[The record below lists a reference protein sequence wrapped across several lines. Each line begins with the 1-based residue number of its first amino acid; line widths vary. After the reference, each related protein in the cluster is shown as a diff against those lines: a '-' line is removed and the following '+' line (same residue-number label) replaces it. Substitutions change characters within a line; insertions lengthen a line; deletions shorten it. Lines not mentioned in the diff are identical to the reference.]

1 MDFSVLIDGYAEQH
15 GHHGWPRQ
23 RMLHECLRAAIRNG
37 TLAAGTRLAASR
49 ALAEEL
55 GVARNTVLYAYEQ
68 LAGEGFV
75 ITDRRGTVV
84 APMVAIAANAASTR
98 VNAAAA
104 AVRGATPDA
113 SARSTALRTAAPTVG
128 LSQRMSNLRPLP
140 GPADRMGA
148 FVPGVPALEH
158 FPMTLWRRMMERA
171 LRAMTVVQLNYGDTA
186 GEPQLRTAIA
196 DHLRASRGVACE
208 AGQVFITDGT
218 QSSLDLC
225 MRALADEGDT
235 IWIENPGYGGAMAA
249 ARGTGLLVSGIDVDD
264 DGMAPQPADW
274 LLRPP
279 RLIYTTPSHQYPV
292 GSVLS
297 LRRRLALIE
306 DARNA
311 GALIIE
317 DDYDSEFRHD
327 GAPLHAMQGLAPDAP
342 VVYLGTFSK
351 TMFPSLRIG
360 FVVVPAALAE
370 PFAQMREQS
379 FPRGRVAE
387 QLALAEF
394 LQSGQ
399 FLLHLR
405 RMRRLYRQR
414 RDALVAALQTHLGS
428 IATVHGGS
436 AGMHLSLRFNDARID
451 DTAIVRQAQE
461 RDIAV
466 NALSTHD
473 TQGDSGWKGLMLG
486 YAQVPAE
493 QMEELV
499 KQLAAL
505 IHLAAYAAN
514 RSGLIKTPYQ
524 HARRTSG
531 RSRR

>member
-1 MDFSVLIDGYAEQH
+1 MDISLLINTYDAQH
-15 GHHGWPRQ
+15 RQQGWPRQ
-23 RMLHECLRAAIRNG
+23 RLLHECLRDAIRSG
-37 TLAAGTRLAASR
+37 KLAAGQRLAASR

-68 LAGEGFV
+68 LASEGFV
-75 ITDRRGTVV
+75 TTDRRGTVV
-84 APMVAIAANAASTR
+84 AELRTTGAPMGDSGSAGE
-98 VNAAAA
+98 AAAQ
-104 AVRGATPDA
+104 
-113 SARSTALRTAAPTVG
+113 LAPG
-128 LSQRMSNLRPLP
+128 LSQRACNLRPVS
-140 GPADRMGA
+140 GAADRMGA
-148 FVPGVPALEH
+148 FVPGVPALEQ
-158 FPMTLWRRMMERA
+158 FPMALWRRMLERA
-171 LRAMTVVQLNYGDTA
+171 LRGITVRQLNYGDPA
-186 GEPQLRTAIA
+186 GEPQLRAAIA
-196 DHLRASRGVACE
+196 DHLRASRGVVCE
-208 AGQVFITDGT
+208 ATQVFITDGT

-225 MRALADEGDT
+225 MLALADDGDT
-235 IWIENPGYGGAMAA
+235 IWIENPGYGGALAA
-249 ARGTGLLVSGIDVDD
+249 ARGAGLAVAGIDVDD
-264 DGMAPQPADW
+264 EGIAPKPDDW

-297 LRRRLALIE
+297 LRRRHALIE
-306 DARNA
+306 AAHTA

-327 GAPLHAMQGLAPDAP
+327 GAPLHAMQGLAKDAP

-360 FVVVPAALAE
+360 FVVVPAALADQ
-370 PFAQMREQS
+370 FAQMRAQS
-379 FPRGRVAE
+379 SARGRVAE

-394 LQSGQ
+394 LRSGQ

-414 RDALVAALQTHLGS
+414 RDALVTALQKHLGAV
-428 IATVHGGS
+428 ATVHGGS
-436 AGMHLSLRFNDARID
+436 AGMHLSLRFKREGMDDVAVVAQAARHG
-451 DTAIVRQAQE
+451 
-461 RDIAV
+461 IAV

-493 QMEELV
+493 QMDELV
-499 KQLAAL
+499 QRLAAVV
-505 IHLAAYAAN
+505 HLAAYAAN
-514 RSGLIKTPYQ
+514 RKSALAAELRTPYPP
-524 HARRTSG
+524 ARRTNG

>member
-1 MDFSVLIDGYAEQH
+1 MDFSLLVNGYEEQH
-15 GHHGWPRQ
+15 RHRNWPRQ

-55 GVARNTVLYAYEQ
+55 GVARNTVLYAYDQ
-68 LAGEGFV
+68 LASEGLV
-75 ITDRRGTVV
+75 TSDRRGTVV
-84 APMVAIAANAASTR
+84 AAVAPARAR
-98 VNAAAA
+98 PRK
-104 AVRGATPDA
+104 AVAVPLA
-113 SARSTALRTAAPTVG
+113 G
-128 LSQRMSNLRPLP
+128 LSQRVRHLRAVP

-148 FVPGVPALEH
+148 FVPGVPALEQ
-158 FPMTLWRRMMERA
+158 FPMALWRRLLERA
-171 LRAMTVVQLNYGDTA
+171 LRGMTVVQLNYGDTA
-186 GEPQLRTAIA
+186 GEPLLRAAIA
-196 DHLRASRGVACE
+196 DHLRASRGVVCE
-208 AGQVFITDGT
+208 ASQVFITDGT

-225 MRALADEGDT
+225 MRALADEGDA

-249 ARGTGLLVSGIDVDD
+249 ARAAGLAVHGIDVDD
-264 DGMAPQPADW
+264 DGMAPQAQDW

-306 DARNA
+306 AARAA

-342 VVYLGTFSK
+342 VLYLGTFSK

-379 FPRGRVAE
+379 APRGRVAE

-394 LQSGQ
+394 LRSGQ
-399 FLLHLR
+399 FLVHLR

-414 RDALVAALQTHLGS
+414 RDALVAALEQHLGS
-428 IATVHGGS
+428 VATVHGGS
-436 AGMHLSLRFNDARID
+436 AGMHLSLRFKDARID
-451 DTAIVRQAQE
+451 DVAIVAQAQE
-461 RDIAV
+461 YGIAV
-466 NALSTHD
+466 NALSTHA
-473 TQGDSGWKGLMLG
+473 TRGDSEWRGLMLG

-493 QMEELV
+493 QMEGLV

-514 RSGLIKTPYQ
+514 RSGSIKTPYQ
-524 HARRTSG
+524 HARTSSG